1 MKTYTKKTAIGTY
14 HVLIEYLDL
23 SNIAHHTVDVRLFM
37 RSVWMVGNE
46 SDGASVL
53 PDCGFFSVVY
63 LINFPFTFTLFS

>member
-37 RSVWMVGNE
+37 MSAWMVGNE

-53 PDCGFFSVVY
+53 SDCGFFSVVY
-63 LINFPFTFTLFS
+63 LINSPFTFTFFS